1 MRHRFLPA
9 LLALWVLP
17 LSAQAP
23 DRGWALHL
31 GIARDAFSGA
41 SSDTSTIPGTEV
53 EVTPAPRVALAT
65 GLTRQAGAWEFGLE
79 LGYTS
84 GGLRASTEDLRV
96 EQRTNDVS
104 RFRAALTV
112 GRRLARSGPV
122 SVLLLA
128 SPGVDYWET
137 EGIGNRT
144 TVALRGGL
152 LLRIPFGR
160 VEFENRLLAG
170 IGGSPFRREDLPP
183 GGKVESLR
191 TFSLGAALRLRL

>member
-1 MRHRFLPA
+1 MRHRLLPV
-9 LLALWVLP
+9 LLALWALP

-23 DRGWALHL
+23 DRGWALYL
-31 GIARDAFSGA
+31 GIARDAFTGG
-41 SSDTSTIPGTEV
+41 SSDTSTIAGTDV
-53 EVTPAPRVALAT
+53 EVTPAPRIAIAT

-84 GGLRASTEDLRV
+84 GGLRASTDAIRIDD
-96 EQRTNDVS
+96 RSNDVT
-104 RFRAALTV
+104 RFRAALSV

-128 SPGVDYWET
+128 SPGVDYWES
-137 EGIGNRT
+137 EGISTRT

-152 LLRIPFGR
+152 VLRIPFGR
-160 VEFENRLLAG
+160 VDFENRLLAG
-170 IGGSPFRREDLPP
+170 IGGSPFRREDIPP

>member
-1 MRHRFLPA
+1 MRHPFLPT
-9 LLALWVLP
+9 LLALWAIP
-17 LSAQAP
+17 LAAQAP
-23 DRGWALHL
+23 DRGWAIHL
-31 GIARDAFSGA
+31 AVARDAFSGG
-41 SSDTSTIPGTEV
+41 SSDTSTIPGIEV
-53 EVTPAPRVALAT
+53 EVTPAPRIALAT

-96 EQRTNDVS
+96 EERTNDVA

-122 SVLLLA
+122 SVVLLA
-128 SPGVDYWET
+128 SPGVDRWET

-144 TVALRGGL
+144 TLALRGGL
-152 LLRIPFGR
+152 VLRIPFGR

-170 IGGSPFRREDLPP
+170 IGGSPFRGEDIPP
-183 GGKVESLR
+183 GGKAESLR